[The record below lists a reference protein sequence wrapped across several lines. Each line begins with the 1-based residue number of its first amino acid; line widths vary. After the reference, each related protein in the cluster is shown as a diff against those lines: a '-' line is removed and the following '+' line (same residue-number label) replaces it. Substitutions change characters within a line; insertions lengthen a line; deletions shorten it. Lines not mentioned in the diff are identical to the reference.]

1 MMRLI
6 RGGGVLVLLA
16 GGPALLAGQDTT
28 MVQGG
33 IYRRPFIAE
42 AGRTAV
48 GGYLEANA
56 AWSRTDGV
64 SEGPTSD
71 LQRFNIFLFSSLGP
85 RLRFTSE
92 LEFESG
98 GEEIRIETAVLDFE
112 LHPALVLRGGVLLP
126 PIGAFNVN
134 HDGPRYE
141 FVARP
146 IVATEI
152 IPATLSEAGFGA
164 FGRFGTGRL
173 SFSWDAYL
181 TNGLNSGVVLN
192 DQGRTRLASGK
203 GISLFEDDENSS
215 PALSGRVAARHPLLG
230 ELGLSHYRGIWNVF
244 RLEGET
250 VDDKRWL
257 SLTAV
262 DLETAVGPVDLRGEV
277 AFARIDLPPDLRES
291 LGDRQWG
298 VYLDAVTTVLRP
310 EIRGLVNPEVRFG
323 VRLER
328 ADFNQ
333 GRFSSTGRPRF
344 DDRDAVSFALSFRP
358 VPETVFRL
366 NYRLERFRDLQG
378 NPAQH
383 TAAVQAGV
391 ATYF

>member
-1 MMRLI
+1 MPRAMLW
-6 RGGGVLVLLA
+6 VPMLA
-16 GGPALLAGQDTT
+16 AWAGSLAAQDTS

-42 AGRTAV
+42 AGRTAI

-56 AWSRTDGV
+56 AWSRTDGIT
-64 SEGPTSD
+64 EGPTTN

-92 LEFESG
+92 LEFEEG
-98 GEEIRIETAVLDFE
+98 GDEIRVETAVLDFE
-112 LHPALVLRGGVLLP
+112 LHPAFVLRGGVLLP

-141 FVARP
+141 FVERP
-146 IVATEI
+146 IVSTEI

-164 FGRFGTGRL
+164 FGRFGSRL
-173 SFSWDAYL
+173 WGFSWDAYV

-203 GISLFEDDENSS
+203 GVSLFEDDENGS
-215 PALSGRVAARHPLLG
+215 PAVSGRVAARHARFG
-230 ELGLSHYRGIWNVF
+230 EVGLSHYRGIWNVF
-244 RLEGET
+244 RLDGET
-250 VDDKRWL
+250 IEEKQWL

-262 DLETAVGPVDLRGEV
+262 DLETTVGPVDLRGEV
-277 AFARIDLPPDLRES
+277 AFARIDLPDDLRES

-298 VYLDAVTTVLRP
+298 AYLDAVTTVLRP
-310 EIRGLVNPEVRFG
+310 RIRGLVDPHVRFG

-333 GRFSSTGRPRF
+333 GRFSATGQKRF
-344 DDRDAVSFALSFRP
+344 DERNAVSFALSFRP

-378 NPAQH
+378 NP
-383 TAAVQAGV
+383 TERTSAVQAGV

>member
-1 MMRLI
+1 MPRTMLW
-6 RGGGVLVLLA
+6 VPMLA
-16 GGPALLAGQDTT
+16 AWAGSLAAQDTS

-42 AGRTAV
+42 AGRTAI

-56 AWSRTDGV
+56 AWSRTDGIT
-64 SEGPTSD
+64 EGPTTD

-92 LEFESG
+92 LEFEEG
-98 GEEIRIETAVLDFE
+98 GEEVRVETAVLDFE
-112 LHPALVLRGGVLLP
+112 LHPAFVLRGGVLLL

-141 FVARP
+141 FVERP
-146 IVATEI
+146 IVSTEI

-164 FGRFGTGRL
+164 FGRFGSRQWG
-173 SFSWDAYL
+173 FSWDAYV

-192 DQGRTRLASGK
+192 DAGRTRLASGK
-203 GISLFEDDENSS
+203 GVSLFEDDENGS
-215 PALSGRVAARHPLLG
+215 PAVSGRVAARHATLG
-230 ELGLSHYRGIWNVF
+230 EVGLSHYRGIWNVF
-244 RLEGET
+244 RLDGET
-250 VDDKRWL
+250 IEEKQWL

-262 DLETAVGPVDLRGEV
+262 DLETTVGPVDLRGEV

-298 VYLDAVTTVLRP
+298 AYLDAVTTVFRP
-310 EIRGLVNPEVRFG
+310 RIRGLVDPHVRVG

-333 GRFSSTGRPRF
+333 GRFSATGQKRF
-344 DDRDAVSFALSFRP
+344 DERNAVSFALSFRP

-378 NPAQH
+378 NPSER
-383 TAAVQAGV
+383 TSAVQAGV